1 MHKFCQ
7 LNIRRPVLSSVFS
20 LLLIIFGLY
29 TFFQLSTRELP
40 KDLQPPVV
48 EIRTNYSGAS
58 PSIIASEISEPI
70 ELAVGGAEGIR
81 SIDTLSEIG
90 RSTIKIEFLTSMDID
105 DAANDIRERVGRIV
119 DNLPE
124 DSKTP
129 EIRKASA
136 GFTTSMWLSVSSTTW
151 DSLEIGDYVKRNLVD
166 AFSSVPGTGRII
178 VGGINEKAVRVYL
191 NPIYLSANDIEI
203 SEVERAIKRNN
214 ISIPAG
220 TIEANNVDLTLD
232 LGKAYK
238 DLDSIKQLPIKKVKS
253 KTITLGDLGE
263 IKYGPVSEKTLF
275 KAQSRNSINENTVG
289 IGIYARTNESTVS
302 LSKNIR
308 KKIKDI
314 KKTLPDGLS
323 LSVSF
328 DRAVYIKEAIMMC
341 YQSIVLALILV
352 VSIIYLFLGN
362 ARAMIVPAITLPVS
376 LIGAALGLW
385 IFGLTINVFTLLAVI
400 LSVAIVTDDSVVMTE
415 SIYYRIEKGESPL
428 MAAVNGSKNVIFAI
442 LSTSIII
449 LATFAPLLFIS
460 GISGTLFREMAITL
474 SITIVISTFTALSIA
489 PMLGSKLLN
498 KKNSKN
504 KIVLKFEKIFKSLE
518 NFYSETLDY
527 WVQRPKSI
535 IWFMVFILIV
545 SAALFKI
552 TPKTLLEK
560 NPDRGVYLVFG
571 KTDESS
577 SFEYTVNKA
586 EKVEKRLLP
595 LLQKDDAPYQR
606 LIMRVPG
613 FGRSSQSYNSFII
626 IALLDNWKD
635 RKETAQTIVR
645 KAIGKI
651 VTVPG
656 TMAFPLTPNSVRV
669 SNYQKPVVVTLTGP
683 SYEKLYKWQNLVMS
697 DLRKNVN
704 LADITSDFTK
714 NKPEVELVIN
724 EKKAKDLGL
733 SIESIGR
740 SIETFFSGK
749 RVTTLNDSGKEYPI
763 ILQADLNNRRKTES
777 LSKIFVRSET
787 TGKLISLV
795 NVVSFKE
802 KGSAKILSRYQRSKS
817 VTLTARL
824 QNDYTLS
831 DALDFIEK
839 TINQKAPEA
848 GVYYKGKSLDLK
860 EASSE
865 LIVIFALALI
875 SAYLV
880 MAGTFNAWRQP
891 LVIMLT
897 VPLAAL
903 GGLIFILLFD
913 STINIFSQIA
923 LIVLIGIATK
933 NSILIVDWANQLR
946 MAGETV
952 HNSIIQ
958 SCKRRFRPI
967 LMTSISTLIAMIPL
981 IIGNPFGPGAG
992 EGIRLAVGATVF
1004 GGMLISTALTL
1015 FTTPVFYLLF
1025 CKNSKRIDD
1034 VDIKLK
1040 KEFNKL

>member
-1 MHKFCQ
+1 MHNFCL
-7 LNIRRPVLSSVFS
+7 LNIKRPVLSSVFS
-20 LLLIIFGLY
+20 LMLVVFGLY
-29 TFFQLSTRELP
+29 TFFQISTRELP

-48 EIRTNYSGAS
+48 EIRTNYTGAS
-58 PSIIASEISEPI
+58 PAIISSEISEPI
-70 ELAVGGAEGIR
+70 ELAVGGAEGIK

-90 RSTIKIEFLTSMDID
+90 RSTIKIEFLTDINID
-105 DAANDIRERVGRIV
+105 DAANDIRERVARIL

-124 DSKTP
+124 ESKAP

-136 GFTTSMWLSVSSTTW
+136 GFSTSMWLSVSSTTW

-166 AFSSVPGTGRII
+166 TFSSVPGTGRLI

-191 NPIYLSANDIEI
+191 DPIKLSANDL
-203 SEVERAIKRNN
+203 EVKDVENAIRKNN
-214 ISIPAG
+214 VSIPAG
-220 TIEANNVDLTLD
+220 TIEANNIDLTLD
-232 LGKAYK
+232 LGKTYK
-238 DLDSIKQLPIKKVKS
+238 NINSIRELPIKKVKS
-253 KTITLGDLGE
+253 KTVTLGDLAE
-263 IKYGPVSEKTLF
+263 VNYGPVSEKTLF
-275 KAQSRNSINENTVG
+275 KSQSRNSINENTVG
-289 IGIYARTNESTVS
+289 IGIYARTNESTVT

-308 KKIKDI
+308 KKIQEV
-314 KKTLPDGLS
+314 KKNLPNGLK

-341 YQSIVLALILV
+341 YQSILLALMLV
-352 VSIIYLFLGN
+352 VGIIYLFLGN
-362 ARAMIVPAITLPVS
+362 VRAMIVPAITLPVS
-376 LIGAALGLW
+376 LIGACLGLW
-385 IFGLTINVFTLLAVI
+385 IFGLTINIFTLLAII

-415 SIYYRIEKGESPL
+415 SIYHRIEQGDSPL
-428 MAAVNGSKNVIFAI
+428 VAAATGSKNVIFAI

-460 GISGTLFREMAITL
+460 GISGTLFREMAIAL

-489 PMLGSKLLN
+489 PMLSSKLLSKTTN
-498 KKNSKN
+498 KSR
-504 KIVLKFEKIFKSLE
+504 IVLKFEKFFKSFE
-518 NFYSETLDY
+518 DFYSETLGY
-527 WVQRPKSI
+527 WIQKPKTI
-535 IWFMVFILIV
+535 IWFMVFVILL
-545 SAALFKI
+545 AAVLFKI

-560 NPDRGVYLVFG
+560 DPDRGVYLVFG

-586 EKVEKRLLP
+586 EKVEERLIP
-595 LLQKDDAPYQR
+595 LLQKDDEPYQK

-635 RKETAQTIVR
+635 RKESAQTIVR

-669 SNYQKPVVVTLTGP
+669 SNYQKPVVVTITGP
-683 SYEKLYKWQNLVMS
+683 SYEKLYKWQSLVMKEM
-697 DLRKNVN
+697 RNNKG
-704 LADITSDFTK
+704 LADITSDYSK
-714 NKPEVELVIN
+714 NKPEIELIID

-733 SIESIGR
+733 SIEAIGK
-740 SIETFFSGK
+740 SIETLFSGK
-749 RVTTLNDSGKEYPI
+749 TVTKLNDAGKEYPI
-763 ILQADLNNRRKTES
+763 ILQAKLKDRRKTES

-795 NVVSFKE
+795 NVVRFEE
-802 KGSAKILSRYQRSKS
+802 KGSAKLLTRYQRSKS

-824 QNDYTLS
+824 VGGYTLNE
-831 DALDFIEK
+831 ALNFIEK
-839 TINQKAPEA
+839 TIDDKASSA
-848 GVYYKGKSLDLK
+848 GIYYKGKSLDLK

-865 LIVIFALALI
+865 LLIIFALALI

-891 LVIMLT
+891 FVVMLT
-897 VPLAAL
+897 VPLAAI
-903 GGLIFILLFD
+903 GGLIFILLFN

-923 LIVLIGIATK
+923 LVVLIGIATK

-946 MAGETV
+946 IKGKTV
-952 HNSIIQ
+952 QSAIIE

-967 LMTSISTLIAMIPL
+967 IMTSLSTLIAMIPL
-981 IIGNPFGPGAG
+981 IVGNIGPGAG
-992 EGIRLAVGATVF
+992 EGIRLAVGSTIF
-1004 GGMLISTALTL
+1004 GGMLISTFLTL
-1015 FTTPVFYLLF
+1015 FTTPVFYLLL
-1025 CKNSKRIDD
+1025 CKNSKRIDEID
-1034 VDIKLK
+1034 VQLGREFK
-1040 KEFNKL
+1040 K

>member
-1 MHKFCQ
+1 MHNFCL

-20 LLLIIFGLY
+20 LLLVVFGLY
-29 TFFQLSTRELP
+29 TFFQISTRELP

-48 EIRTNYSGAS
+48 EIRTNYTGAS
-58 PSIIASEISEPI
+58 PSIISSEISEPI
-70 ELAVGGAEGIR
+70 ELAVGGAEGIK

-90 RSTIKIEFLTSMDID
+90 RSTIKIEFFTNID
-105 DAANDIRERVGRIV
+105 VDNAANDIRERVSRII

-124 DSKTP
+124 ESKAP

-136 GFTTSMWLSVSSTTW
+136 GFSTSMWLSVSSTSWT
-151 DSLEIGDYVKRNLVD
+151 SLDIGDYVKRNLVD
-166 AFSSVPGTGRII
+166 SFSSVPGTGRII

-191 NPIYLSANDIEI
+191 NPIKLSANDLEVK
-203 SEVERAIKRNN
+203 EVEEAIRKNN
-214 ISIPAG
+214 VSIPAG

-232 LGKAYK
+232 LGKTYK
-238 DLDSIKQLPIKKVKS
+238 NLNDIKKLPIKKIKS
-253 KTITLGDLGE
+253 KTITLEDVGE

-275 KAQSRNSINENTVG
+275 KAQSRQSINENTVG
-289 IGIYARTNESTVS
+289 IGIYARTNESTVT

-308 KKIKDI
+308 NKIKEVR
-314 KKTLPDGLS
+314 KTLPAGLT

-341 YQSIVLALILV
+341 YQSILLALALV
-352 VSIIYLFLGN
+352 VGIIYLFLGN
-362 ARAMIVPAITLPVS
+362 VRAMIVPAITLPVS

-385 IFGLTINVFTLLAVI
+385 VFGLTINIFTLLAVI

-415 SIYYRIEKGESPL
+415 SIYYRIEKGDSPL
-428 MAAVNGSKNVIFAI
+428 VAAAAGSKNVIFAI

-449 LATFAPLLFIS
+449 LATFAPLLFIG

-489 PMLGSKLLN
+489 PMLGSKLLSRKHVKSN
-498 KKNSKN
+498 L
-504 KIVLKFEKIFKSLE
+504 VLRFERLFKSFE
-518 NFYSETLDY
+518 SFYSESLNY
-527 WVQRPKSI
+527 WIQRPKTI
-535 IWFMVFILIV
+535 IWFMIFVLVIASV
-545 SAALFKI
+545 LFKI

-586 EKVEKRLLP
+586 EQVETRLIP
-595 LLQKDDAPYQR
+595 LLQKENEPYQR

-635 RKETAQTIVR
+635 RKESAQKIVR

-669 SNYQKPVVVTLTGP
+669 SNYQKPVVVTITGP
-683 SYEKLYKWQNLVMS
+683 SYEKLYKWQNLIIE
-697 DLRKNVN
+697 DLRKNKN
-704 LADITSDFTK
+704 LADITSDYTK
-714 NKPEVELVIN
+714 NKPEVELIID

-733 SIESIGR
+733 SIQSIGK
-740 SIETFFSGK
+740 SVETLFSGK
-749 RVTTLNDSGKEYPI
+749 TVTKLNESGKEYPI
-763 ILQADLNNRRKTES
+763 ILQADLKDRRRTES

-787 TGKLISLV
+787 TGKLISLA
-795 NVVSFKE
+795 NVVRFEE
-802 KGSAKILSRYQRSKS
+802 KGSAKLLSRYQRSKS
-817 VTLTARL
+817 ITLTARL
-824 QNDYTLS
+824 VGGYTLNE
-831 DALDFIEK
+831 ALDFIEK
-839 TINQKAPEA
+839 TIDDKAPSA
-848 GVYYKGKSLDLK
+848 GIYYKGKSLDLK

-865 LIVIFALALI
+865 LLVIFALAMV

-891 LVIMLT
+891 LVVMLT
-897 VPLAAL
+897 VPLAAI

-923 LIVLIGIATK
+923 LVVLIGIATK

-946 MAGETV
+946 VDGKSVQAAIVE
-952 HNSIIQ
+952 

-967 LMTSISTLIAMIPL
+967 IMTSLSTLIAMIPL
-981 IIGNPFGPGAG
+981 IIGNIGPGAG
-992 EGIRLAVGATVF
+992 EGIRLAVGCTIF
-1004 GGMLISTALTL
+1004 GGMLISTFLTL
-1015 FTTPVFYLLF
+1015 FTTPVFYLLL
-1025 CKNSKRIDD
+1025 CKNSKRMDDID
-1034 VDIKLK
+1034 LQLS
-1040 KEFNKL
+1040 KEFKK